1 MNLEEALMHFELE
14 KGASLFQVEEKYEGL
29 KQQYELLMANAPNPT
44 VLRVYQKNLD
54 DLTTAYNFALTEL
67 KAPMSEEL
75 ACSVIGVQVGTPLPQ
90 VDEQYKN
97 IKFELE
103 AGMKMPDKA
112 VQAECRYEL
121 SRLEEAY
128 AFLKKVM
135 EERAKKAQFISCIRL
150 GDQYLADNDFE
161 QAAKQY
167 KEAGKLINEPI
178 VQQKLQALE
187 ALKKKVTEERISAFI
202 WQADEHSKKENYPQ
216 AIASLMQALELDPA
230 SAVVKEKIQK
240 AEELEREKVR
250 KIREEKERKERE
262 ERERK
267 EREERERKE
276 REERERKEREEKER
290 KEREEKERKQKE
302 QEEAQRKQAEKE
314 KREREEKA
322 LLEKQEKEKAALAA
336 KAQLKKDP
344 EKTASAP
351 KEEKQQ
357 SPEVSV
363 APKKNSKVLVMAA
376 VVVIIAAVAGYI
388 IYSTHL
394 ATVVFTANK
403 NATLT
408 LGGGT
413 TLELT
418 ANNGSEAKIAPGEY
432 EFSAEDKETAE
443 IVNGTFKVEG
453 RFGEVSVIIPFAAGI
468 QIQSAQTD
476 TSDATNTETA
486 QEPAQINSSEI
497 KSVTTNQQNT
507 LAAKEQQQTAK
518 QENTNNAIV
527 AVNTPPVTSTTTN
540 NEKSS
545 STETDETEFNLWW
558 MGLNASWK
566 NILLKAAR
574 ISDVSSKENKLQII
588 NIRKLDIGNQ
598 KVTSLEPLEELTQ
611 LRELTC
617 MESNIESLEPL
628 RRLKKLEYLWLAK
641 NKVSNLEPISGLTK
655 LKTLNVQKNNLSSI
669 EPLRN
674 LTNLETLFINYN
686 NIGSLKPLYGLTKL
700 KSIAVKFN
708 ACSEAEIDALKAQL
722 PGATFS
728 SY

>member
-14 KGASLFQVEEKYEGL
+14 KGASLFQVEEKYTEL

-202 WQADEHSKKENYPQ
+202 WQADEHSKKENYLQ

-230 SAVVKEKIQK
+230 SAVVKEKIEK

-276 REERERKEREEKER
+276 REEKARIEREEKER
-290 KEREEKERKQKE
+290 REREQEEARKKQAAKEQKEREEKV
-302 QEEAQRKQAEKE
+302 
-314 KREREEKA
+314 

-344 EKTASAP
+344 EKTESAP

-363 APKKNSKVLVMAA
+363 APQKKSKVLIMAA
-376 VVVIIAAVAGYI
+376 VVVIVAAVAGYI

-394 ATVVFTANK
+394 ATVIFTSNK
-403 NATLT
+403 NALLT
-408 LGGGT
+408 LGGQT
-413 TLELT
+413 VVELT
-418 ANNGSEAKIAPGEY
+418 ANTSSEAKIAPGEY
-432 EFSAEDKETAE
+432 EFSAEDKETSE

-453 RFGEVSVIIPFAAGI
+453 RFGEVVVKIPFTAMG
-468 QIQSAQTD
+468 QIQSSETD
-476 TSDATNTETA
+476 TSNAANTETA
-486 QEPAQINSSEI
+486 QEPAQTNANEI
-497 KSVTTNQQNT
+497 KTVTTNQQNT
-507 LAAKEQQQTAK
+507 LAAKDQQQTVK
-518 QENTNNAIV
+518 QENTNNTIV
-527 AVNTPPVTSTTTN
+527 AVNTPPATSTTTQS
-540 NEKSS
+540 EKSGS
-545 STETDETEFNLWW
+545 IETEADETEFNLWW
-558 MGLNASWK
+558 MGLNTSWK
-566 NILLKAAR
+566 TILLKAAR
-574 ISDVSSKENKLQII
+574 VSDVNSKENKTQII
-588 NIRKLDIGNQ
+588 SIRKIDISNQ

-628 RRLKKLEYLWLAK
+628 RGLKKMEYLWLAK
-641 NKVSNLEPISGLTK
+641 NKVSNLEPINGLTK

-686 NIGSLKPLYGLTKL
+686 NISSLKPLYGLTKL

-708 ACSEAEIDALKAQL
+708 ACSEADIDALKAQL
-722 PGATFS
+722 PGAAFS